1 MLKVYKT
8 QTYLS
13 MPITVKGKSVRIEF
27 RGNKFT
33 GGFFSTKDKNVQK
46 AIESSKEFNDIIFL
60 DAVEEEPVKE
70 KEDRRI
76 KIESVK
82 SFQEA
87 VEYLKG
93 EGIIAKTPEEINSA
107 AEELNISFPNL
118 K

>member
-46 AIESSKEFNDIIFL
+46 AIESSKEFNNIIFL

-70 KEDRRI
+70 KEDRRV

-87 VEYLKG
+87 VEYLKVR
-93 EGIIAKTPEEINSA
+93 
-107 AEELNISFPNL
+107 ELSL
-118 K
+118 KRRKKSTRQPKN

>member
-46 AIESSKEFNDIIFL
+46 AIESSKEFNNIIFL

-70 KEDRRI
+70 KEDRR
-76 KIESVK
+76 VK
-82 SFQEA
+82 TFQEA